1 MPTPSFFLLHY
12 NEVKPNV
19 AIQKK
24 NTEAFFVVA
33 EAGLEH
39 ATSRL

>member
-1 MPTPSFFLLHY
+1 MKKEGVGYADSIFFLLHY

-24 NTEAFFVVA
+24 RTPKRS
-33 EAGLEH
+33 L
-39 ATSRL
+39 